1 MIGRGLALAALV
13 LAGCHDASPRPP
25 AKRSAPAQ
33 QAARESRALLAEALT
48 AAIARTE
55 QARRL
60 TPPAPPPPTA
70 ALAALDDTT
79 AGSLADQLAAL
90 DPDDD
95 SVALGGLGLRG
106 VGPGDPDADPTGAPD
121 PDDAVAGGVVGG
133 VAGTLGP
140 LAGSTTDITLQ
151 LLTDADDLDQDV
163 YDRLTGAMRRQV
175 RLCRDRAVIDGTM
188 TDDVTALIT
197 LARGAGGVVVHVSAG
212 GPLTRCLER
221 ASYRSLLTVDTMVSF
236 QVTIPAS

>member
-1 MIGRGLALAALV
+1 MIRRGLALAALAI
-13 LAGCHDASPRPP
+13 AGCHDAPPRPP
-25 AKRSAPAQ
+25 APRPAAAL

-48 AAIARTE
+48 QAIGRAD
-55 QARRL
+55 QVRRL
-60 TPPAPPPPTA
+60 APPPPTPTTA
-70 ALAALDDTT
+70 MAALDDT

-90 DPDDD
+90 DADDD
-95 SVALGGLGLRG
+95 SVAVGGLGLRG
-106 VGPGDPDADPTGAPD
+106 VGPGDPDADPSADPD
-121 PDDAVAGGVVGG
+121 PDDAVVGGVVGG

-175 RLCRDRAVIDGTM
+175 RQCRDRAVIDGTM

-197 LARGAGGVVVHVSAG
+197 LVHGAGGIAVHVSGG

-236 QVTIPAS
+236 QVTIPVL

>member
-1 MIGRGLALAALV
+1 MIRRGLALAALAI
-13 LAGCHDASPRPP
+13 AGCHDAAPRPP
-25 AKRSAPAQ
+25 APRSSAAAQ
-33 QAARESRALLAEALT
+33 ASRAILAQALT
-48 AAIARTE
+48 EAVARAE

-60 TPPAPPPPTA
+60 APPPPAITA
-70 ALAALDDTT
+70 MATIDDAA
-79 AGSLADQLAAL
+79 AGSLADHLAAL

-95 SVALGGLGLRG
+95 SAGVGGFGLRG
-106 VGPGDPDADPTGAPD
+106 VGPDDPDVDPADDPD
-121 PDDAVAGGVVGG
+121 PDDAVVGGVVGG
-133 VAGTLGP
+133 VAGTVGP

-175 RLCRDRAVIDGTM
+175 RQCRDRAVIDGTM

-197 LARGAGGVVVHVSAG
+197 LARGAGGVAVHVSGG

-221 ASYRSLLTVDTMVSF
+221 ASYRTLLTEDTMVSF
-236 QVTIPAS
+236 QVTIPAL